1 METQY
6 HHIKRLRRHSHLSQG
21 EIAFLLGL
29 KGLSVLSRYEAGKRL
44 PHAKHLLMLHLV
56 FGTPIEAL
64 YGAHKDALR
73 EEIIDRLAKLHSKCE
88 AKGGS
93 AKIQRR
99 KAFLEA
105 ALTRLT
111 DNTYG
116 N

>member
-1 METQY
+1 MDTPY
-6 HHIKRLRRHSHLSQG
+6 HHIKRLRRLSHLSQAD
-21 EIAFLLGL
+21 IAFLLGL

-44 PHAKHLLMLHLV
+44 PHARHLLMLHLV

-64 YGAHKDALR
+64 YGTHKDTLR
-73 EEIIDRLAKLHSKCE
+73 EEILDRLAKLHGKCA
-88 AKGGS
+88 AKGGN